1 MLIYQLMSR
10 GLAAGALLALSACA
24 DLDVANPNAPDTE
37 RALSDGP
44 SIAAVLAGTYRVWF
58 NTTQGMESAGPL
70 TTMADSYSA
79 SWNNFNMRI
88 YSSAP
93 RDPWQNTTASS
104 AVTAIEHR
112 WYGYYSAL
120 SSANDVLIAI
130 RDREIEVNSPAD
142 TKMSEAGALLM
153 QGMTLGYLALTYD
166 RAFIAIETSDLEAL
180 ELSDR
185 GEVLDAA
192 MAKIDEAIA
201 IANSNTF
208 NTPAA
213 WTNGISLT
221 SNQFARL
228 ANSFA
233 ARLLAYYPRDAAEN
247 AAVDW
252 NRVASYASNGISSGT
267 PFDFAF
273 RGDGCISWCDELK
286 LWSNDMSTM
295 RMDTRV
301 ANILDPSTQQ
311 HPWPSPN
318 GNPPPNSPDD
328 RLGDG
333 SWAGPAQQSPFGTI
347 PATANAG
354 TDYAWSSQA
363 IFIPARGQYHQSN
376 IGQIRYEY
384 AGFSD
389 LGGTGG
395 GFGTVPQMLAAENDL
410 LWAEALV
417 RSGGDLTLA
426 STLINN
432 TRVNRGGLPAVSA
445 ASGVPALLA
454 AIQYEQDVELPGNDV
469 IFYNRRRID
478 GLQPLTPRQMPIPA
492 KELGVLQLELYTF
505 GGAADPDMKRSGGA
519 LRGNVRNVHEIYQDL
534 DQVRRSRM
542 LSGRVH

>member
-1 MLIYQLMSR
+1 MHNIQGMSR
-10 GLAAGALLALSACA
+10 GLAVAALLALSACVE
-24 DLDVANPNAPDTE
+24 LDVANPNAPDTE

-44 SIAAVLAGTYRVWF
+44 SVAAVLTGTYRVWL

-88 YSSAP
+88 YSSEP
-93 RDPWQNTTASS
+93 RHEWENTTASS

-120 SSANDVLIAI
+120 SSANDVLVAI
-130 RDREIEVNSPAD
+130 RDRDIEVNSPED
-142 TKMSEAGALLM
+142 TRMSEAGALLM

-166 RAFIAIETSDLEAL
+166 RAFIAIETSDLESL

-185 GEVLDAA
+185 AEVRDAA
-192 MAKIDEAIA
+192 LARIDEAIA
-201 IANSNTF
+201 IASANTF
-208 NTPAA
+208 TTPSG
-213 WTNGISLT
+213 WTNGISF
-221 SNQFARL
+221 SNEEFAQL

-252 NRVASYASNGISSGT
+252 SRVTSYASNGISSGT
-267 PFDFAF
+267 PFNFEF
-273 RGDGCISWCDELK
+273 RGDGCVSWCDELK
-286 LWSNDMSTM
+286 LWSNDISTE

-301 ANILDPSTQQ
+301 ANLLDPGTQQ
-311 HPWPSPN
+311 HPWPNPN

-363 IFIPARGQYHQSN
+363 IFRPARGQYHQSN

-384 AGFSD
+384 AGFTD
-389 LGGTGG
+389 LAGTGG

-410 LWAEALV
+410 LWAEGLI

-426 STLINN
+426 ATLINN
-432 TRVNRGGLPAVSA
+432 TRVGRGGLPPVSA
-445 ASGVPALLA
+445 ASGVPALLDA
-454 AIQYEQDVELPGNDV
+454 LQYEQDIELPGTDV
-469 IFYNRRRID
+469 VFYNRRRID
-478 GLQPLTPRQMPIPA
+478 GLQPLTPRHMPIPA

-505 GGAADPDMKRSGGA
+505 GGAGNPEMKRSGGA
-519 LRGNVRNVHEIYQDL
+519 LRGDVRNVHEIYEAL

>member
-1 MLIYQLMSR
+1 MAALM
-10 GLAAGALLALSACA
+10 ALSGCV

-44 SIAAVLAGTYRVWF
+44 SVAAVLAGTYRVWL

-88 YSSAP
+88 YSSHP
-93 RDPWQNTTASS
+93 RESWQNTTASS

-130 RDREIEVNSPAD
+130 RDREIEVNSPEE

-166 RAFIAIETSDLEAL
+166 RAFIAIETSDLASL

-185 GEVLDAA
+185 AEVLTAA
-192 MAKIDEAIA
+192 LAKIDEAIA
-201 IANSNTF
+201 IAEANSFT
-208 NTPAA
+208 TPTS
-213 WTNGISLT
+213 WTNGISFT
-221 SNQFARL
+221 EDEFARL

-252 NRVASYASNGISSGT
+252 ARVASYASQGISSGT

-286 LWSNDMSTM
+286 LWSNDISTE

-301 ANILDPSTQQ
+301 ANLLDPATQQ
-311 HPWPSPN
+311 HPWPNPN

-333 SWAGPAQQSPFGTI
+333 SFGGPAQQSPFGTI

-384 AGFSD
+384 AGFTD
-389 LGGTGG
+389 LAGTGG

-410 LWAEALV
+410 LWAEGLI

-426 STLINN
+426 SNLINN
-432 TRVNRGGLPAVSA
+432 TRVGRGGLPAVSA
-445 ASGVPALLA
+445 ATGVPGLLA
-454 AIQYEQDVELPGNDV
+454 ALQYEQDIELPGTDV
-469 IFYNRRRID
+469 VFYNRRRID
-478 GLQPLTPRQMPIPA
+478 GLQPLTPRHMPIPA

-505 GGAADPDMKRSGGA
+505 GGAGNPEMKRSGGA
-519 LRGNVRNVHEIYQDL
+519 VQSSVKNVHEIYQDVE
-534 DQVRRSRM
+534 DARRSRM
-542 LSGRVH
+542 RSARVY